1 MQIWFTLGKGRGFG
15 NVVLVGTVPQ
25 LQFKKGNG
33 HVQTA
38 PSGQAHIID
47 HEITE
52 RLALVKFLYPPNTPQ
67 MPFTDRTN
75 EFTQVLHEKR
85 CDIPEAKKRKLGH
98 PKSPSPSQESSE
110 VASGK
115 EYINEAYTVLNHINT
130 LNRMLASI
138 RKAYL
143 NVDSR
148 TSPLSRQGSRNLDFS
163 EGEAA
168 WSNIRHLSNEER
180 DQIDLQARVII
191 QRCSTRVKEME
202 ALEKRRSELVASKVN
217 PLIRLLPARLRQD
230 ESTLSSGVIAA
241 HRSSVTW
248 YLSRRLAEMSQ
259 VQKDMQEERVKRQLE
274 RNRSLAT
281 GAVREATGLLDTQAS
296 TASTSQSSSPSSW
309 LGDATSGIIA
319 ATLGVDDR
327 RRHSPVQP
335 PIRIESSY
343 PSEDEDDDIEL
354 TSSQILQFEAENAAI
369 LRNVQ
374 DTLESV
380 QQAESR
386 LMDISALQM
395 ELVTHLTRQTELT
408 EQLFEDAI
416 ATTSTV
422 EKSKAELK
430 KAQQRG
436 KDGRLF
442 ILVFLLG
449 ASFSLLFLHY
459 Y

>member
-1 MQIWFTLGKGRGFG
+1 MAYTDLTADFRQ
-15 NVVLVGTVPQ
+15 VVQ
-25 LQFKKGNG
+25 
-33 HVQTA
+33 
-38 PSGQAHIID
+38 
-47 HEITE
+47 
-52 RLALVKFLYPPNTPQ
+52 
-67 MPFTDRTN
+67 
-75 EFTQVLHEKR
+75 EKQR
-85 CDIPEAKKRKLGH
+85 DIPEAKRRKLDH
-98 PKSPSPSQESSE
+98 PKSPSTSQDTSGGTL
-110 VASGK
+110 AGK
-115 EYINEAYTVLNHINT
+115 EYISEAYTVLNHINT
-130 LNRMLASI
+130 LTRMLASI
-138 RKAYL
+138 RKPYL

-148 TSPLSRQGSRNLDFS
+148 TTPLSRQGSRNLDFN

-180 DQIDLQARVII
+180 DQIDLQARVIL

-202 ALEKRRSELVASKVN
+202 ALEQRRAELLASKVN
-217 PLIRLLPARLRQD
+217 PFLRLLPARLRED
-230 ESTLSSGVIAA
+230 ESTLSSGVLAA
-241 HRSSVTW
+241 HRSSITW
-248 YLSRRLAEMSQ
+248 YLSRRLAETSQ
-259 VQKDMQEERVKRQLE
+259 LQKDMQEERVKRQLE
-274 RNRSLAT
+274 RTRSLAT
-281 GAVREATGLLDTQAS
+281 GATREANNILEPSRTISSSAS
-296 TASTSQSSSPSSW
+296 QGSSPSSW

-319 ATLGVDDR
+319 ATLGVDDSR
-327 RRHSPVQP
+327 RNSPSQP
-335 PIRIESSY
+335 SIPIDSSY

-354 TSSQILQFEAENAAI
+354 TSSQILQFEAENAAL

-374 DTLESV
+374 DNLESV

-386 LMDISALQM
+386 LSEISALQM

-408 EQLFEDAI
+408 DQLYEDAI

-442 ILVFLLG
+442 LLVFLFG

>member
-1 MQIWFTLGKGRGFG
+1 
-15 NVVLVGTVPQ
+15 
-25 LQFKKGNG
+25 
-33 HVQTA
+33 
-38 PSGQAHIID
+38 
-47 HEITE
+47 
-52 RLALVKFLYPPNTPQ
+52 
-67 MPFTDRTN
+67 
-75 EFTQVLHEKR
+75 
-85 CDIPEAKKRKLGH
+85 
-98 PKSPSPSQESSE
+98 
-110 VASGK
+110 
-115 EYINEAYTVLNHINT
+115 
-130 LNRMLASI
+130 
-138 RKAYL
+138 
-143 NVDSR
+143 
-148 TSPLSRQGSRNLDFS
+148 
-163 EGEAA
+163 
-168 WSNIRHLSNEER
+168 
-180 DQIDLQARVII
+180 
-191 QRCSTRVKEME
+191 
-202 ALEKRRSELVASKVN
+202 
-217 PLIRLLPARLRQD
+217 
-230 ESTLSSGVIAA
+230 
-241 HRSSVTW
+241 
-248 YLSRRLAEMSQ
+248 MSQ

-281 GAVREATGLLDTQAS
+281 GAVREATGFSDTQAS

-335 PIRIESSY
+335 QIRIESSY